1 MVYLW
6 IGQSEKVLA
15 HTDKEEG
22 KLLFGIK
29 TEPVMAIMDEQWE
42 EAGNLARV
50 MDGKI
55 FLGKTDAEKA
65 AEERVATIAD
75 LKKKLADSD
84 YVVLKI
90 AEGAAT
96 HEEYAAKIAERQ
108 AWRKKVEKLETT
120 AKTT

>member
-1 MVYLW
+1 MKALDG
-6 IGQSEKVLA
+6 IEKA
-15 HTDKEEG
+15 DKT
-22 KLLFGIK
+22 I
-29 TEPVMAIMDEQWE
+29 TEAEWAA
-42 EAGNLARV
+42 AGNLARV

-65 AEERVATIAD
+65 EEERVATIAD

-108 AWRKKVEKLETT
+108 AWRNRVEELDTAPETS
-120 AKTT
+120 